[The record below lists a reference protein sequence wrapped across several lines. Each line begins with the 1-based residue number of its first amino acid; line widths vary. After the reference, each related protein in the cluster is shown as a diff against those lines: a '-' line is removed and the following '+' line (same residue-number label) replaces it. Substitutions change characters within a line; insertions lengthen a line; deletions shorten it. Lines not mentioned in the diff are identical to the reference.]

1 MWQPCNVA
9 TCRVRTLLAAAVRTK
24 ARFSRAEHTVLRVSV
39 TPPLQSSE
47 LLAAN
52 TKAVDEACQPVG
64 EAPSVSGGTYAATYK
79 VQLQQ
84 LLGRQMTRYWRMPQV
99 GLDPPKL
106 EWVEGWVGG
115 ELTAAGVH
123 SGCHGLQPVARE
135 LSGFLTWKLAMPR
148 QHTMRHSNAPQYN
161 GIRFVVSLAFA
172 LVVGSLYYKKGQ
184 VGVDRV
190 VDESGA

>member
-1 MWQPCNVA
+1 
-9 TCRVRTLLAAAVRTK
+9 
-24 ARFSRAEHTVLRVSV
+24 
-39 TPPLQSSE
+39 
-47 LLAAN
+47 
-52 TKAVDEACQPVG
+52 
-64 EAPSVSGGTYAATYK
+64 
-79 VQLQQ
+79 
-84 LLGRQMTRYWRMPQV
+84 MTRYWRMPQV

-184 VGVDRV
+184 VGAGNGLYAMRRELDAMSRV
-190 VDESGA
+190 AGCRLQFLHSSALARGC